1 LAVQAGER
9 IRLRLANPATAGRH
23 EIMFSGG
30 AMGGMGS
37 ARYDGQETGIRA
49 LAGMGKVW
57 AINATVASKHETMA
71 VVDVV

>member
-9 IRLRLANPATAGRH
+9 IRLRLANAATAGRH
-23 EIMFSGG
+23 ELMFSGG

-49 LAGMGKVW
+49 LAGMGKV
-57 AINATVASKHETMA
+57 
-71 VVDVV
+71 